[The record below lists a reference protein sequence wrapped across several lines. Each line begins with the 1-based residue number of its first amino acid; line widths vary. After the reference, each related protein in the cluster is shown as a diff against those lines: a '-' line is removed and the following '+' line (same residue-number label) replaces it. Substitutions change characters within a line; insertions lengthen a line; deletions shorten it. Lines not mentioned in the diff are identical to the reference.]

1 MTLEVLRLETYSSAH
16 QACTS
21 GSSDN
26 ISVPHLDCCS
36 HQWVYTGMD
45 TLKPG
50 AGFPPIVLAEFFD
63 RVVHPRGALQS
74 LADGT
79 FDLTVAAGEYRAEI
93 LKRPDAER
101 ALHMVEG
108 IVVGIRHTLRVQRA
122 KAGQGPSAKGERT
135 RTRVI
140 DAWQSTH
147 AVVTNETG
155 KMPQRKAMVGLV
167 ADQLGLSE
175 WTVEKYAPRR

>member
-1 MTLEVLRLETYSSAH
+1 M
-16 QACTS
+16 
-21 GSSDN
+21 
-26 ISVPHLDCCS
+26 
-36 HQWVYTGMD
+36 
-45 TLKPG
+45 
-50 AGFPPIVLAEFFD
+50 
-63 RVVHPRGALQS
+63 QS

-108 IVVGIRHTLRVQRA
+108 IAVGIRHALDAQRA

-135 RTRVI
+135 RARVI

-147 AVVTNETG
+147 ALVTSQTG
-155 KMPQRKAMVGLV
+155 KTPQRKAMVGLV
-167 ADQLGLSE
+167 AEQLGLSE
-175 WTVEKYAPRR
+175 RIVEKYAPRR